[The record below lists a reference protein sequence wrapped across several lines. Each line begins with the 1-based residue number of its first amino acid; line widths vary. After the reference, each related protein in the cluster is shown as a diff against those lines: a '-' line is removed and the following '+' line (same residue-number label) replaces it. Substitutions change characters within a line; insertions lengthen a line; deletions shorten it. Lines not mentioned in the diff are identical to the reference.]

1 MKPLI
6 RNTFLLLVL
15 TAYSMIVS
23 AHEKPVI
30 GISST
35 KASSVGINY
44 VKSVRKAGGVPLI
57 IPITTDEVEIAKILE
72 TIDGLLMTGGED
84 VEPARYGE
92 EAIPQ
97 LGKVNPERDEFD
109 LTLVRQ
115 AVSKGIP
122 VLAVCRGV
130 QVMNVAFGGTLYQD
144 IPSQLPQ
151 SHIGHKVSSGNI
163 VAHSINIAEETLL
176 YRLLGK
182 TAEVNSI
189 HHQSVKDVAP
199 GFIVSAVS
207 DDGIVEAIEKTG
219 SECVIG
225 VQFHPE
231 GFVAEDNTSLL
242 PLFRHLVQCAADY
255 ICLTIQSIAAP
266 SE

>member
-1 MKPLI
+1 MKHSF
-6 RNTFLLLVL
+6 RYTFLGLLL
-15 TAYSMIVS
+15 STFSIIAAAQDSR
-23 AHEKPVI
+23 PVI
-30 GISST
+30 GISSAN
-35 KASSVGINY
+35 ASSVGINY

-57 IPITTDEVEIAKILE
+57 IPITTDEAEIAKVIE

-109 LTLVRQ
+109 LALVRQ

-144 IPSQLPQ
+144 IPSQLLQ

-176 YRLLGK
+176 YRLLGN
-182 TAEVNSI
+182 TAEVNST

-242 PLFRHLVQCAADY
+242 PLFRHLVISAA
-255 ICLTIQSIAAP
+255 
-266 SE
+266 E

>member
-1 MKPLI
+1 MKHSF
-6 RNTFLLLVL
+6 RYTFLGLLL
-15 TAYSMIVS
+15 STFSIIAAAQDSR
-23 AHEKPVI
+23 PVI
-30 GISST
+30 GISSAN
-35 KASSVGINY
+35 ASSVGINY

-57 IPITTDEVEIAKILE
+57 IPITTDEAEIAKVIE

-109 LTLVRQ
+109 LALVRQ

-182 TAEVNSI
+182 TAEVNST

-242 PLFRHLVQCAADY
+242 PLFRHLVISAA
-255 ICLTIQSIAAP
+255 
-266 SE
+266 E